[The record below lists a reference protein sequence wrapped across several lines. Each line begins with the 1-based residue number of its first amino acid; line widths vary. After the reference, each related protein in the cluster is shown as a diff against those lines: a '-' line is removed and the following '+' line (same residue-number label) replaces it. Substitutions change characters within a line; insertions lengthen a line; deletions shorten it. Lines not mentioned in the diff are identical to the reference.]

1 MLKRDNP
8 YFAQVELLVRVL
20 PHVAKEKCFA
30 LKGGTAINLFHRN
43 LPRLSVDIDLVYRNK
58 QPRQD
63 ALVEIHAALERIA
76 KAINTAMP
84 NISAVPSAGRD
95 TTPATTKMNIQ
106 TRGAQIKV
114 EVNYNFRG
122 TVFEPEERS
131 VVEAVEKSFGFANMQ
146 VASFSDLY
154 AGKMVAALDRQH
166 PRDFFDIMLLF
177 ANEGI
182 SDELFQAFL
191 VYLLGHDRSFSDVLF
206 PTPKDIEEV
215 FNKEFEGMTVEP
227 IGLDELL
234 EARNQL
240 VREVHRRLGENE
252 KQFLLSVKRL
262 EPDWA
267 RLGIPG
273 VQDLPAVRFKLMNLS
288 KMSEDNRLK
297 ALAHLEQLFNKA

>member
-1 MLKRDNP
+1 
-8 YFAQVELLVRVL
+8 
-20 PHVAKEKCFA
+20 
-30 LKGGTAINLFHRN
+30 
-43 LPRLSVDIDLVYRNK
+43 
-58 QPRQD
+58 
-63 ALVEIHAALERIA
+63 
-76 KAINTAMP
+76 
-84 NISAVPSAGRD
+84 
-95 TTPATTKMNIQ
+95 
-106 TRGAQIKV
+106 
-114 EVNYNFRG
+114 
-122 TVFEPEERS
+122 
-131 VVEAVEKSFGFANMQ
+131 
-146 VASFSDLY
+146 
-154 AGKMVAALDRQH
+154 MVAALDRQH